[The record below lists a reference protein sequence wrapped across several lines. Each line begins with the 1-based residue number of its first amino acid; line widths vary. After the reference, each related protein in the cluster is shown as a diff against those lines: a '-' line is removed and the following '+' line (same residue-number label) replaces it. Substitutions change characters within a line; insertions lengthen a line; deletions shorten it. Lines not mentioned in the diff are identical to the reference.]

1 MSAINTLK
9 VLSIAIIPNLQ
20 WRRIVDAMA
29 VVFNLWRAVKSAK
42 NIVHD
47 NIPSSLTLGGI
58 AVHPGD
64 VANSF
69 AKHFHSK
76 VNNFVNATQVN
87 RNVYNGKNKLIVP
100 NRNFMQKSD
109 VKECLNLLPNKKC
122 EGFDR
127 IPVCILKDSK
137 TLLLDP
143 LTELFKPCPE
153 YRNKSLLF
161 KP

>member
-20 WRRIVDAMA
+20 WRRIDDAMA

-76 VNNFVNATQVN
+76 VNN
-87 RNVYNGKNKLIVP
+87 LLMP
-100 NRNFMQKSD
+100 PKST
-109 VKECLNLLPNKKC
+109 EM
-122 EGFDR
+122 FIMAR
-127 IPVCILKDSK
+127 IMSLS
-137 TLLLDP
+137 
-143 LTELFKPCPE
+143 
-153 YRNKSLLF
+153 KSLTG
-161 KP
+161 KII

>member
-1 MSAINTLK
+1 M
-9 VLSIAIIPNLQ
+9 
-20 WRRIVDAMA
+20 
-29 VVFNLWRAVKSAK
+29 LWRAVKSAK

-109 VKECLNLLPNKKC
+109 VKDCLNLLPNKKC
-122 EGFDR
+122 EGFDQ

-137 TLLLDP
+137 TLLHDP
-143 LTELFKPCPE
+143 LTELF
-153 YRNKSLLF
+153 NKIYHTCEI
-161 KP
+161 PDQC